1 MFRLEIQAQ
10 VGSAS
15 SKHLEDIS
23 KTQAALSPTSRADTY
38 FRNRLQTS
46 NKTDFMLSRHIPY
59 PTEHDPMSLAAQSAS
74 SVNIHTTGL
83 TLSSCHH
90 AQHVKACGRDNSLST
105 RDTIAIT
112 TILRQ
117 NGATT
122 NLLGIATLSCDSVS
136 ITRCNYILLSVK
148 PLTSTNRV

>member
-38 FRNRLQTS
+38 FRNKISRLQTS

-59 PTEHDPMSLAAQSAS
+59 PTEHDPMSLSAQSAS

-90 AQHVKACGRDNSLST
+90 AQHVKACGRHNSLST
-105 RDTIAIT
+105 RDAIAIT
-112 TILRQ
+112 MILRQ
-117 NGATT
+117 KGATT
-122 NLLGIATLSCDSVS
+122 NLLGIAAPSCDSVS
-136 ITRCNYILLSVK
+136 IT
-148 PLTSTNRV
+148 